1 MTSCKTTLK
10 ILNNFAIDKPDL
22 NLSNYINL
30 PASYLKN
37 IENCK
42 TPYYFKITN
51 NSNSLST
58 YVGVKEFEAQ
68 EGYVIIPLWI
78 CQNLGLSNQDEVDV
92 KLVKDRILEGKSVT
106 FKPIEKEFCELPEYD
121 TCLEL
126 ALSKM
131 CLLYKGEEIEV
142 EIYDKKYHLLV
153 KEIEHSWDNIDL
165 DKIDT
170 SDFDIIDDLISIK
183 KLDGLKLEVN
193 FINDIIKDNYTYKTD
208 NNIDEV
214 IDIND
219 NLQNESE
226 NKKQKGRKLSDN
238 IAFSKLSKE
247 ELRAKRLKRFEKKK

>member
-1 MTSCKTTLK
+1 MTSSNKTLK
-10 ILNNFAIDKPDL
+10 VLNNFAIDKPKL

-30 PASYLKN
+30 PPSYLKN
-37 IENCK
+37 IENCE

-58 YVGVKEFEAQ
+58 YVGVNEFEAQ

-78 CQNLGLSNQDEVDV
+78 CQNLGLNNQDKVDV

-106 FKPIEKEFCELPEYD
+106 FKPIEKDFCKLPEYD

-170 SDFDIIDDLISIK
+170 SNFDIIDDLISIK

-193 FINDIIKDNYTYKTD
+193 FINEFLKDQVNEVE
-208 NNIDEV
+208 EV

-219 NLQNESE
+219 GEVTESS
-226 NKKQKGRKLSDN
+226 KPKGRKLSDN
-238 IAFSKLSKE
+238 PSFCELSKE